1 MGSRLDDYGARPSE
15 VFGNLADF
23 DAYAVGIFQ
32 ADKCCICCGRKEPRQ
47 MQHTSASIAYRSCM
61 ATPIFLHAAEPPP
74 CFALSARPSPL
85 RVLYQQELISFVRS
99 CRLAIRSVLLRK
111 SLGLADAV
119 SGGTSMT
126 REAGHTCHCARATVR
141 TARCARPRHILH
153 GSTRIVTARHGRTK
167 GWLFAIRTLACL
179 FSLRLFSF

>member
-1 MGSRLDDYGARPSE
+1 MGSRLDVYGARPSG
-15 VFGNLADF
+15 VFGNLADLMLMPLASF
-23 DAYAVGIFQ
+23 
-32 ADKCCICCGRKEPRQ
+32 KR
-47 MQHTSASIAYRSCM
+47 TSAASAVVTRNHGKCNTRPLLLLIGVDKQHLSFSMRQSRHHASHFLPAPVPCTSTNQYR
-61 ATPIFLHAAEPPP
+61 FG
-74 CFALSARPSPL
+74 
-85 RVLYQQELISFVRS
+85 FVRS

-167 GWLFAIRTLACL
+167 GWLFAIQTLACL
-179 FSLRLFSF
+179 FSLWLYSF